1 MLDQGRVLPT
11 VELGTVSPDAELG
24 RVSSTVE
31 LGRVHREEEESLVEG
46 SSSGDFEGDTFL
58 AKVIQIKGRSCSV
71 GNFAAKLVQL
81 KWVGR

>member
-11 VELGTVSPDAELG
+11 VELGTVSPPI
-24 RVSSTVE
+24 E

-46 SSSGDFEGDTFL
+46 SSSGGLEGDTFL

-71 GNFAAKLVQL
+71 GNFAAKLVHFYE
-81 KWVGR
+81 G